1 MNSIASITT
10 REYFS
15 GSCTLRITGQLSP
28 LSQVADKP
36 VMVRSRFNLQLLSEN
51 ELDEPITSSY
61 AGATSP
67 PRLELSGKAE
77 QFSALVTTVNR
88 YVQGQL
94 TLAHTTGPSA
104 SLGATPGGISL
115 QPLGLTR
122 HRLILSPDLRP
133 SQESNVE
140 ISALELADMAD
151 VLEQA
156 DSDLYLPTEADLPR
170 RSSSRPK
177 LPIWIGSAAA
187 VGIAAILGSQWL
199 PLQTPLTNLPT
210 ATREGDIA
218 LEDNQE
224 LESLSQEPVQESAG
238 TPREAAES
246 FDTTADTAE
255 EQRPAAA
262 PETAVESV
270 PPVDAQPAPG
280 ISPSPAPSRPESVES
295 PADVRTPASEPRAA
309 TPSPQTRTE
318 PVTPE
323 TATPEQAPSPA
334 TADESR
340 EPPAP
345 APSVA
350 RNEDVGEAEAFSEPA
365 PQPERLSLP
374 ETSNNGEVAGA
385 APDQRAADQALAPV
399 SVLLPWQE
407 QLRQQLQRNW
417 APLPNQSGP
426 LRYRLTIDRDGILQS
441 IIPLSERSQQQQASL
456 SLPQAGGPIPLFPAG
471 AASVIEIQFF
481 PSGEVIITPTTSSSP
496 DAQE

>member
-10 REYFS
+10 REYVS

-36 VMVRSRFNLQLLSEN
+36 VMVRSRFNLQLLPEHG
-51 ELDEPITSSY
+51 LDEPNRSSPS
-61 AGATSP
+61 GATPS
-67 PRLELSGKAE
+67 PRLELAGKAE
-77 QFSALVTTVNR
+77 QFSALATTVNR

-94 TLAHTTGPSA
+94 TMAHTTGPSA
-104 SLGATPGGISL
+104 SVGAAPGGISL

-170 RSSSRPK
+170 KQSSRPK

-210 ATREGDIA
+210 ATNEGDIA

-224 LESLSQEPVQESAG
+224 LESLSQEPVQEPAG
-238 TPREAAES
+238 APPEAAES

-255 EQRPAAA
+255 AQRPATA
-262 PETAVESV
+262 PETALESV

-295 PADVRTPASEPRAA
+295 PAGVRTPAPEPRAA
-309 TPSPQTRTE
+309 TPRPQTRTE
-318 PVTPE
+318 PVT
-323 TATPEQAPSPA
+323 TTTSGQDQRPA
-334 TADESR
+334 AAGNDNE
-340 EPPAP
+340 
-345 APSVA
+345 PSVPIPSAA
-350 RNEDVGEAEAFSEPA
+350 RSEGDGEVEVFAEPA
-365 PQPERLSLP
+365 PQPESLSLP
-374 ETSNNGEVAGA
+374 EASENEIAGA
-385 APDQRAADQALAPV
+385 APEQPAADQTATTANSLV
-399 SVLLPWQE
+399 PWQE
-407 QLRQQLQRNW
+407 QLRQQLQQNW
-417 APLPNQSGP
+417 TPLTSQSEP
-426 LRYRLTIDRDGILQS
+426 LRYRLTINQEGILQS
-441 IIPLSERSQQQQASL
+441 IIPLSERAQRQQRTL
-456 SLPQAGGPIPLFPAG
+456 SLPQAGSPIPQFSAG
-471 AASVIEIQFF
+471 AASVVEIQFL
-481 PSGEVIITPTTSSSP
+481 PSGEVIITPVTSP
-496 DAQE
+496 DPDVQ